1 MYENIQIHMYENINM
16 KNVKDYVKEVNIYI
30 YIYIYKSSG
39 IMCNCLYLKQN
50 KESCN
55 LIEIYST
62 KIPVTHIETNHL
74 ICTCTASEVTIPI

>member
-1 MYENIQIHMYENINM
+1 MKIYKYTCMKYKYE
-16 KNVKDYVKEVNIYI
+16 KCKRLCKGF
-30 YIYIYKSSG
+30 IYKSSG

-55 LIEIYST
+55 FIKIYST

>member
-1 MYENIQIHMYENINM
+1 
-16 KNVKDYVKEVNIYI
+16 
-30 YIYIYKSSG
+30 
-39 IMCNCLYLKQN
+39 MCNCLYLKQN

-55 LIEIYST
+55 FIKIYST